1 MKEKIKSFLIQC
13 SRVWRVLRKP
23 SGIEYKTVSKVAA
36 LGILALGLLGFVIS
50 LVVKEL
56 VVSA

>member
-13 SRVWRVLRKP
+13 NRVWRVLRKP
-23 SGIEYKTVSKVAA
+23 SGIEYKTITKVAA
-36 LGILALGLLGFVIS
+36 LGLLALGLLGFVIS

-56 VVSA
+56 VLNA

>member
-13 SRVWRVLRKP
+13 NRVWRVLRKP
-23 SGIEYKTVSKVAA
+23 SGIEYKTITKVAA
-36 LGILALGLLGFVIS
+36 LRLLALGLLGFVIS

-56 VVSA
+56 VLNA